1 MQEWWKNTVFYA
13 VDVERFC
20 DGNGDGT
27 GDFQGLTAKLPY
39 LGELGVTCLWL
50 LPFYPSTNR
59 DNGYD
64 VTDYFSIDPRLGSFA
79 DFLAFIHASGEHGIR
94 VITDLVVQHT
104 SNEHPWFRSARHDRQ
119 SPFRDYYIWS
129 DHPPT
134 TPPGRGPMFP
144 GSESAVWTYDKVAG
158 AYYHHRFYDFQPGLN
173 HENPAVRD
181 EVERIIDFW
190 CSFGISGFRIDAASH
205 LIERP
210 LDPDREVDSTHG
222 TLRHIYSHTTERRPD
237 VVLMGEVD
245 EEPGQ
250 LASFFD
256 GEQLNMMFNFYLDN
270 YLLLGLARE
279 DARPI
284 CHAIDALPRP
294 PAHGQWAN
302 FLRNLDE
309 ADLERL
315 EDDEMA
321 DVLARF
327 APRKDMRIY
336 GRGIRRRLAP
346 MLRGNVDRLKM
357 AYSLLFSMPGS
368 PVIAY
373 GEEIG
378 MGDDLDLPERESV
391 RVAMQWNRGRNG
403 GFSKASARSL
413 SVATVADGPFGF
425 KTVNVAMQEKDGKSL
440 LNHVRKLSR
449 LRMEYKEIGSE
460 RCEFIAT
467 GNEAV
472 LVHRFGAAQSG
483 VLMLH
488 NLSGATQAID
498 IAIDTARYDHPEVV
512 LGEGRFDLGRGRLE
526 IELEP
531 YGVRWIAATTPW
543 KRS

>member
-1 MQEWWKNTVFYA
+1 MREWWKDAVFYA

-20 DGNGDGT
+20 DGNGDGV
-27 GDFQGLTAKLPY
+27 GDFPGLTSKLPY
-39 LGELGVTCLWL
+39 LSQLGVTCIWL

-64 VTDYFSIDPRLGSFA
+64 VTDYFSVDPRLGTF
-79 DFLAFIHASGEHGIR
+79 DNFIAFIRTAGEQGIR
-94 VITDLVVQHT
+94 VISDLVIQHT
-104 SNEHPWFRSARHDRQ
+104 SIEHPWFRSARHDKQ

-129 DHPPT
+129 DHPPP

-144 GSESAVWTYDKVAG
+144 GAQTGVWTYDEVAG

-173 HENPAVRD
+173 HENPDVRD

-210 LDPDREVDSTHG
+210 LDIDNEVDSTHA
-222 TLRHIYSHTTERRPD
+222 TLRHIYSHTTKRKTD

-245 EEPGQ
+245 EEPEE

-270 YLLLGLARE
+270 YLLLAIARE
-279 DARPI
+279 DAAPI
-284 CHAIDALPRP
+284 HHAINALPRP
-294 PAHGQWAN
+294 PTNGQWAN

-315 EDDEMA
+315 EDKELE
-321 DVLARF
+321 DVLGRL

-346 MLRGNVDRLKM
+346 MLKGNWDHLKM
-357 AYSLLFSMPGS
+357 VYSLMFSMPGS

-391 RVAMQWNRGRNG
+391 RTAMQWNSGKNG
-403 GFSKASARSL
+403 GFSPESAGSL
-413 SVATVADGPFGF
+413 GITAVGDGPFGF
-425 KTVNVAMQEKDGKSL
+425 KRVNVEAQGKDPNSL
-440 LNHVRKLSR
+440 LNHIRKLSQLR
-449 LRMEYKEIGSE
+449 LRYKEIGSE
-460 RCEFIAT
+460 RCEFIESGT
-467 GNEAV
+467 DGV

-483 VLMLH
+483 VMMLH
-488 NLSGATQAID
+488 NLSGKRQTID
-498 IAIDTARYDHPEVV
+498 TTLDTARYGHAQVV
-512 LGEGRFDLGRGRLE
+512 LGGGVLNLDEGRLKA
-526 IELEP
+526 ELEP
-531 YGVRWIAATTPW
+531 YGLRWIAAE
-543 KRS
+543 

>member
-1 MQEWWKNTVFYA
+1 MRDWWKDAVFYA

-20 DGNGDGT
+20 DGNGDGI
-27 GDFQGLTAKLPY
+27 GDFPGLTSRLPY
-39 LGELGVTCLWL
+39 LGQLGVTCIWL

-64 VTDYFSIDPRLGSFA
+64 VTDYFSVDPRLGTFD
-79 DFLAFIHASGEHGIR
+79 DFIAFIRKAGEQGIR

-104 SNEHPWFRSARHDRQ
+104 SIEHPWFRSARHDSQ

-129 DHPPT
+129 DHPPA

-144 GSESAVWTYDKVAG
+144 GAETGVWTYDDVAG

-173 HENPAVRD
+173 HENPDVRD

-210 LDPDREVDSTHG
+210 LDVENEVDETHA
-222 TLRHIYSHTTERRPD
+222 TLRHIYKHTMSRKAD

-270 YLLLGLARE
+270 YLLLGIARE
-279 DARPI
+279 HAEPI
-284 CHAIDALPRP
+284 RHAINALPRP
-294 PAHGQWAN
+294 PSNGQWAN

-315 EDDEMA
+315 EDEEME

-346 MLRGNVDRLKM
+346 MLKGNQDQLKM

-378 MGDDLDLPERESV
+378 MGDDLSLPEREAV
-391 RVAMQWNRGRNG
+391 RTAMQWSSGKNG
-403 GFSKASARSL
+403 GFSPANAANL
-413 SVATVADGPFGF
+413 GVTAVADGPLGY
-425 KTVNVAMQEKDGKSL
+425 KKINVEAQDKDPKSL
-440 LNHVRKLSR
+440 LNHIRKLSQLR
-449 LRMEYKEIGSE
+449 LKYKEIGSE
-460 RCEFIAT
+460 RCEFVDT
-467 GNEAV
+467 GTDEV
-472 LVHRFGAAQSG
+472 LAHRFGAAQSG
-483 VLMLH
+483 VMMLH
-488 NLSGATQAID
+488 NLSGKPQSLD
-498 IAIDTARYDHPEVV
+498 IALDTARYGHAQVV
-512 LGEGRFDLGRGRLE
+512 LGGGVLNLDAGRLR

-531 YGVRWIAATTPW
+531 FGVRWIAAG
-543 KRS
+543 

>member
-1 MQEWWKNTVFYA
+1 MRDWWKDAVFYA

-20 DGNGDGT
+20 DGNGDGI
-27 GDFQGLTAKLPY
+27 GDFPGLTSRLPY
-39 LGELGVTCLWL
+39 LGQLGVTCIWL

-64 VTDYFSIDPRLGSFA
+64 VTDYFSVDPRLGTFD
-79 DFLAFIHASGEHGIR
+79 DFIAFIRKAGEQGIR

-104 SNEHPWFRSARHDRQ
+104 SIEHPWFRSARHDSQ

-129 DHPPT
+129 DHPPA

-144 GSESAVWTYDKVAG
+144 GAETGVWTYDDVAG

-173 HENPAVRD
+173 HENPDVRD
-181 EVERIIDFW
+181 EVERIIAFW

-210 LDPDREVDSTHG
+210 LDVENEVDETHA
-222 TLRHIYSHTTERRPD
+222 TLRHIYKHTMSRKAD

-270 YLLLGLARE
+270 YLLLGIARE
-279 DARPI
+279 HAEPI
-284 CHAIDALPRP
+284 RHAINALPRP
-294 PAHGQWAN
+294 PSNGQWAN

-315 EDDEMA
+315 EDEEME

-346 MLRGNVDRLKM
+346 MLKGNQDQLKM

-378 MGDDLDLPERESV
+378 MGDDLSLPEREAV
-391 RVAMQWNRGRNG
+391 RTAMQWSSGKNG
-403 GFSKASARSL
+403 GFSPANAANL
-413 SVATVADGPFGF
+413 GVTAVADGPLGY
-425 KTVNVAMQEKDGKSL
+425 KKVNVEAQDKDPKSL
-440 LNHVRKLSR
+440 LNHIRKLSQLR
-449 LRMEYKEIGSE
+449 LKYKEIGSE
-460 RCEFIAT
+460 RCEFVDT
-467 GNEAV
+467 GTDDV
-472 LVHRFGAAQSG
+472 LAHRFGAAQSG
-483 VLMLH
+483 VMMLH
-488 NLSGATQAID
+488 NLSGKPQSLD
-498 IAIDTARYDHPEVV
+498 IALDTARYGHAQVV
-512 LGEGRFDLGRGRLE
+512 LGGGVLNLDAGRLR

-531 YGVRWIAATTPW
+531 FGVRWIAAG
-543 KRS
+543 